1 MRNTCSHRGLVD
13 RGVRHTGE
21 DGGSTLFMM
30 SVVLH
35 DDDVDNV
42 FVAQQA
48 DRVRVHVHSHCGLV
62 DRRIHHNREDSGS
75 AVVRAVFLLF
85 VRARA
90 CVCMCVHLG
99 HSYDVRDFSEDR
111 ASLCETIVPEQL
123 DLYEADVVTTF
134 SRLDSHSTSGP
145 DGLKGRTLKNCAAQ
159 LGKIFILEI

>member
-75 AVVRAVFLLF
+75 AVVRTVFCCSCA
-85 VRARA
+85 RARA
-90 CVCMCVHLG
+90 CVCVCVCILDRVMMLG
-99 HSYDVRDFSEDR
+99 TLVRTVPHCARLLCQSSSTFMRLMLSPP
-111 ASLCETIVPEQL
+111 SLDWTRTVPL
-123 DLYEADVVTTF
+123 
-134 SRLDSHSTSGP
+134 
-145 DGLKGRTLKNCAAQ
+145 AQ
-159 LGKIFILEI
+159 MD